1 MLLYHDFSG
10 LTRFQEL
17 FNTAE
22 DLIKFSP
29 EHAMSYRVFTALDLS
44 EQVISDILRFRD
56 TFEPYHPA
64 TLRWTKTDQL
74 HLTLKFVGELHE
86 SHLQPIQQKM
96 GEIFTKV
103 EGFQLRLQGAGIFPH
118 LRNPRILWV
127 GISPVPAL
135 TEIARMNEE
144 LFHAFGYPVEK
155 RAFMP
160 HITIARFKDDC
171 SPRELLTF
179 QSFWQ
184 EQKKDFQSQ
193 QIMDHLTFYQSTLTR
208 QGPTYRI
215 IARVK
220 FH

>member
-1 MLLYHDFSG
+1 
-10 LTRFQEL
+10 
-17 FNTAE
+17 
-22 DLIKFSP
+22 
-29 EHAMSYRVFTALDLS
+29 MSYRVFTALDLS

-56 TFEPYHPA
+56 IFEPYHP
-64 TLRWTKTDQL
+64 TILRWTKTDQL

-86 SHLQPIQQKM
+86 SHLQPIQQQM

-103 EGFQLRLQGAGIFPH
+103 GEFQLRLQGAGIFPH
-118 LRNPRILWV
+118 PRNPRILWV

-155 RAFMP
+155 RPFMP

-171 SPRELLTF
+171 SHRELLTF